1 MRLFNKLFGKKESI
15 PTEQSIDTPISEVQK
30 DRESYLNVG
39 QSIFPMIKSIDDP
52 RILMV
57 SKSNPLITETLS
69 EGIVT
74 CYALDTGDN
83 YEMLSQSHL
92 LNFGLTIEDIQQAAM
107 RNLIKKVNE
116 NCQIG
121 VIDLSEQNPEIKP
134 FYQIEMD
141 ADFNPSMMLLDQ
153 FWETTAKDILKSDT
167 IAVSI
172 PAKNLLFFSD
182 MKLMESFRTMR
193 PIAKQMYEASISDGI
208 ALTNNTYIRKNGK
221 WVLFLD
227 TPEQMEE
234 LW

>member
-1 MRLFNKLFGKKESI
+1 MGLFNKLFGKKES
-15 PTEQSIDTPISEVQK
+15 TSTKQSVDTPISEVQK

-52 RILMV
+52 RISMV
-57 SKSNPLITETLS
+57 SNSNPLITEALS

-92 LNFGLTIEDIQQAAM
+92 LNFGLTIEDIRVVAM

-116 NCQIG
+116 NCQIS
-121 VIDLSEQNPEIKP
+121 VLDLSEQNPAIKP

-153 FWETTAKDILKSDT
+153 FWETTAKDIVKSDT

-193 PIAKQMYEASISDGI
+193 LVAKQMYDASISDGI
-208 ALTNNTYIRKNGK
+208 ALTTNTYIRKNGK
-221 WVLFLD
+221 WILFLD
-227 TPEQMEE
+227 TP
-234 LW
+234 LV